1 MGLIISSMPS
11 STFWALIF
19 DDHEIGFCSDE
30 NIVNEMFEWNW
41 DICSFSLSDEDIEKK

>member
-1 MGLIISSMPS
+1 MPN

-19 DDHEIGFCSDE
+19 DDLEIGFCSDK

-41 DICSFSLSDEDIEKK
+41 GIRSFSLSDEDIEKKVKDL